1 MRKLLTV
8 LLCTVFMLTL
18 CCCSPKQEHKL
29 LENAPVS
36 ENAMALYRFDGEQ
49 TEVKWIFN
57 EQEEKIVS
65 EINKLNARSVD
76 SAGIPD
82 LKMPC
87 YGIEIGEIHLTYSN
101 GYWLDKSGSVYKVKY
116 DLEKAFK
123 NAQSEDMQTDKG
135 GLRMPNAWY
144 LGTKD
149 VRFYQKA
156 ADMKSEKDGLVI
168 SFVGIEGNTAT
179 VNLKNTAND
188 PKQIGEYFKL
198 QKKIDGVWYTIPSK
212 DSMAFHDIAYNL
224 ESGQDL
230 DFKHNLAPYGEL
242 AKGQYRIEM
251 EGIVCEFEI

>member
-36 ENAMALYRFDGEQ
+36 ESAMALYRFDGEQ
-49 TEVKWIFN
+49 TEVKWIFD
-57 EQEEKIVS
+57 EQEEKLVS

-101 GYWLDKSGSVYKVKY
+101 GYWLDKSGAVYKAKY
-116 DLEKAFK
+116 DFENAFK
-123 NAQSEDMQTDKG
+123 NAKSEDIQTDKG

-156 ADMKSEKDGLVI
+156 EDLKSEKDGLSI
-168 SFVGIEGNTAT
+168 SFAGIQDKTVT
-179 VNLKNTAND
+179 VNLKNTGND
-188 PKQIGEYFKL
+188 TKQIGEYFKL
-198 QKKIDGVWYTIPSK
+198 LKLIDGVWYTIPSK
-212 DSMAFHDIAYNL
+212 DTMAFTAVAYNL
-224 ESGQDL
+224 ESGQDM
-230 DFKHNLAPYGEL
+230 DIKCNLAPYGEL
-242 AKGQYRIEM
+242 AKGQYRIEK